1 MTDTPTRWLPM
12 AEAAAAMGISIRTLQ
27 RRAKA
32 GQVRTMAQGRNVVFG
47 LDDTATDG
55 RQAGELVRLIKHV
68 ETTERIS
75 MAAMTV
81 IERER
86 DRLAGEL
93 SQVRRRGRIAMAMAL
108 AASMAAAAG
117 VAFAIATGR
126 HNADM
131 ADRIEAIK
139 TELAAETA
147 CRIEAETDRDTMA
160 VNAIELA
167 MAGLDR

>member
-32 GQVRTMAQGRNVVFG
+32 GEVRSMTRGRNVMIA
-47 LDDTATDG
+47 LDDMATDG
-55 RQAGELVRLIKHV
+55 GQAGELTRLIKHV
-68 ETTERIS
+68 EVTERMS

-93 SQVRRRGRIAMAMAL
+93 SQVRRRGRIAVAVAV

-117 VAFAIATGR
+117 VTFAVATDR

-131 ADRIEAIK
+131 ADRIKAVETA
-139 TELAAETA
+139 LAAETA

-160 VNAIELA
+160 ANAVELA
-167 MAGLDR
+167 MAGLGQ

>member
-32 GQVRTMAQGRNVVFG
+32 GEVRSMPRGRNVMIA
-47 LDDTATDG
+47 LDDMATDG
-55 RQAGELVRLIKHV
+55 GQAGELTRLIKHV
-68 ETTERIS
+68 EVTERMS

-93 SQVRRRGRIAMAMAL
+93 SQVRRRGRIAVAVAV

-117 VAFAIATGR
+117 ITFALATDR
-126 HNADM
+126 HNTDM

-147 CRIEAETDRDTMA
+147 CRIEAESDRDKLAAAVADDLLLMA
-160 VNAIELA
+160 
-167 MAGLDR
+167 DR